1 MKSIVRG
8 KNVSAENGRM
18 DFNHITH
25 KGGNRIMFMKEGCLS
40 YMTEAENYYER
51 IKTAS
56 ELKLHFIQRK
66 QSEVR

>member
-1 MKSIVRG
+1 
-8 KNVSAENGRM
+8 
-18 DFNHITH
+18 
-25 KGGNRIMFMKEGCLS
+25 MFMKEGCLS

-51 IKTAS
+51 IKIAS